1 MVLCF
6 EKHIKCSGSW
16 FINSCSHFAL
26 QNAYIDLF
34 IGNSIGQN
42 SFLGKEAEILA
53 DLVSVYLGLFLDLFF
68 FLIFFLR
75 GFHCVTFGKSFHLL
89 VWVRS
94 YSQYILSALA
104 LPLLT

>member
-16 FINSCSHFAL
+16 FINSYSHFAL

-42 SFLGKEAEILA
+42 SLLGKEAEILA

-68 FLIFFLR
+68 FLNFLSPWISL
-75 GFHCVTFGKSFHLL
+75 CDL
-89 VWVRS
+89 W
-94 YSQYILSALA
+94 
-104 LPLLT
+104 